1 MDGKATQATQIA
13 QAIVRG
19 LLTEAVYLDSG
30 DYVIDEELSSWQTA
44 IELMKQYSGDTD
56 VWAEVMRLVQQ
67 RLTSK
72 RLLVK
77 LTVRDDSCSLT

>member
-56 VWAEVMRLVQQ
+56 VCAEVML
-67 RLTSK
+67 
-72 RLLVK
+72 
-77 LTVRDDSCSLT
+77 SLIHI